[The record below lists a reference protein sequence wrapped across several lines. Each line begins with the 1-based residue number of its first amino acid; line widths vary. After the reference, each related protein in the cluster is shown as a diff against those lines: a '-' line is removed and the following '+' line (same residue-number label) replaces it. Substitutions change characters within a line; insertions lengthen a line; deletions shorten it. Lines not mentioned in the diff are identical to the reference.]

1 MNTNE
6 DKGEYLGCCACVD
19 DSAVS
24 IGGGGCADKRY
35 MFTIREENVLNKIR
49 EAREKALAVKEKIL
63 TLVRSGSP
71 PALMEEAQGELE
83 RLRQIREELEAE
95 RIAAGEE
102 RMRML
107 GHM

>member
-1 MNTNE
+1 MNANGE
-6 DKGEYLGCCACVD
+6 KGEYLGCCACVD
-19 DSAVS
+19 DPAVS

-49 EAREKALAVKEKIL
+49 ETREKARAVKEKIL
-63 TLVRSGSP
+63 ILTRNESP
-71 PALMEEAQGELE
+71 HALEEAQGELE
-83 RLRQIREELEAE
+83 RLRRIRDELETE

>member
-1 MNTNE
+1 MNATE
-6 DKGEYLGCCACVD
+6 EKGEYLGCCACVD
-19 DSAVS
+19 DPAV

-35 MFTIREENVLNKIR
+35 MFTKREENVLNKIR
-49 EAREKALAVKEKIL
+49 ETREKALAVKEKIL
-63 TLVRSGSP
+63 TLTRDESS
-71 PALMEEAQGELE
+71 PALMEEAQSELQ
-83 RLRQIREELEAE
+83 RLRQVREELEAE